1 MITKALNSTDER
13 IADKLPVNP
22 AFLFAALLWYPLREK
37 MEQLKNEGGFN
48 SYDAMM
54 LAANDVLAESCNAI
68 ALHRRH
74 TSVIRD
80 IWALQFQMMKRSG
93 NRPQQT
99 LEHVK
104 FRAGFDLL
112 VMRAE
117 IEGGDLVEL
126 SAWWHEYQF
135 SNEGQRTE
143 LLKSVRHLGNVPS
156 EKKKTRRRRTFKK
169 KPKVNG

>member
-1 MITKALNSTDER
+1 
-13 IADKLPVNP
+13 
-22 AFLFAALLWYPLREK
+22 
-37 MEQLKNEGGFN
+37 
-48 SYDAMM
+48 
-54 LAANDVLAESCNAI
+54 
-68 ALHRRH
+68 
-74 TSVIRD
+74 
-80 IWALQFQMMKRSG
+80 
-93 NRPQQT
+93 
-99 LEHVK
+99 
-104 FRAGFDLL
+104 
-112 VMRAE
+112 MRAE